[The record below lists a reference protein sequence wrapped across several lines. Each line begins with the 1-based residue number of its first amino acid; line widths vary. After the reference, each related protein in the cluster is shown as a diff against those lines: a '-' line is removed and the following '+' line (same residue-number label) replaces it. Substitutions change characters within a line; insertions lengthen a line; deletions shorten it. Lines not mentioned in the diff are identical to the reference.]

1 MFDVQIALEGIAEAR
16 AKWDMAFRKFN
27 ADVEYLMARLLNE
40 AAVNH
45 MSVEQVAKASGLP
58 AKRVRALMR
67 DHGLNPKQ
75 GKRLLANHA
84 ATALTE
90 NAALLGIE
98 PHEMDL
104 TSPLAYLPMGS
115 DLRRILETEAGK
127 GVKEEDPTPAIAAII
142 AEEAGCG
149 HCDGSCGSCWPAA
162 ERIVALVR
170 GTL

>member
-1 MFDVQIALEGIAEAR
+1 MRMFDVQIALEGIAEAR
-16 AKWDMAFRKFN
+16 TKWDRAFRKFN

-115 DLRRILETEAGK
+115 DLRLILETEAGR
-127 GVKEEDPTPAIAAII
+127 GVKQLPEDRHQQMVNIIEQAIFEDGVGLTTAITAANRII
-142 AEEAGCG
+142 EA
-149 HCDGSCGSCWPAA
+149 D
-162 ERIVALVR
+162 L
-170 GTL
+170 